1 MTCLK
6 QTDPKTMS
14 EISLPP
20 LPKIAP
26 GFRFQ
31 FEPAQQSHVLLF
43 PEGMIKLNGPA
54 AEILKRCNGTST
66 IDAITQDL
74 QLTFNQA
81 NLSHDVHSFLT
92 DALQRGW
99 IA

>member
-1 MTCLK
+1 MTVH
-6 QTDPKTMS
+6 T
-14 EISLPP
+14 LPP
-20 LPKIAP
+20 IPKIAK

-54 AEILKRCNGTST
+54 AEILKRCDGKTS
-66 IDAITQDL
+66 IESLTQDL
-74 QLTFNQA
+74 QQTFHQA
-81 NLSHDVHSFLT
+81 DLSADVKNFLS

-99 IA
+99 IE

>member
-1 MTCLK
+1 
-6 QTDPKTMS
+6 MS
-14 EISLPP
+14 EKSLPTS
-20 LPKIAP
+20 PKIAP

-54 AEILKRCNGTST
+54 AEILKRCNGTDT

-74 QLTFNQA
+74 QATFNQA
-81 NLSHDVHSFLT
+81 DLSNDVRSFLA

-99 IA
+99 VA

>member
-1 MTCLK
+1 MTAH
-6 QTDPKTMS
+6 T
-14 EISLPP
+14 LPP
-20 LPKIAP
+20 IPKIAK

-54 AEILKRCNGTST
+54 AEILKRCDGKTS
-66 IDAITQDL
+66 IESLTQDL
-74 QLTFNQA
+74 QQTFNQA
-81 NLSHDVHSFLT
+81 DLSSDVQSFLR

-99 IA
+99 IE

>member
-1 MTCLK
+1 MTVH
-6 QTDPKTMS
+6 T
-14 EISLPP
+14 LPSI
-20 LPKIAP
+20 PKIAK

-54 AEILKRCNGTST
+54 AEILKRCDGKTS
-66 IDAITQDL
+66 IESLTQDL
-74 QLTFNQA
+74 QQTFNQA
-81 NLSHDVHSFLT
+81 DLSADVQNFLR

-99 IA
+99 IE